1 MLRPL
6 RRALL
11 SVSDKTGL
19 VELATELSAT
29 YGVQLFAT
37 GGTHAALA
45 TAGLPVRD
53 VTDLT
58 HFPEI
63 LDGRVKTLHPA
74 VFAGLLAKRDNREHM
89 LTLARSGLL
98 ELDLVVC
105 NVYPFEQALAKG
117 GITEEQLI
125 ENIDIGGPS
134 MIRAAAKNFAA
145 VSVLVDPANYWQLI
159 QELQANEGQTRL
171 EARRRFAAAAF
182 ARIAEYDKAIG
193 DYFNPGGGSGEM
205 ANTTLAATFMPMF
218 EKIRP
223 LRHGENSH
231 QQAMFYREIPK
242 PEHACIA
249 NAEVLH
255 GKELSYNNILDM
267 DAAVNLVREFGEP
280 AAVVIKHT
288 NPCGAATA
296 GSLTQ
301 AFNLAWEADPLSAF
315 GGILAF
321 NRKIDAQT
329 ATAVM
334 SGERFVECI
343 VAPDY
348 DSGALDALKGWKKNV
363 RILKTGQF
371 VGRSPGNDL
380 RRVDGGLLVQARDQG
395 ADDLTKWQAVT
406 AKLAT
411 PAEYEAL
418 WFAWL
423 VCKHVKSNAIVL
435 GASTESGAY
444 STVGVGAGQMSRVES
459 MTIAIRKAGERAKG
473 SVLAS
478 DAFFPFPDNVEL
490 AAAAGVVAIVQPGG
504 SVKDAESIAACDAH
518 GIAMLFTG
526 IRHFRH

>member
-1 MLRPL
+1 MLRPM

-19 VELATELSAT
+19 VELARELSGN

-37 GGTHAALA
+37 GGTHAALLA
-45 TAGLPVRD
+45 AGLPVRD

-74 VFAGLLAKRDNREHM
+74 VFAGILAKRDNREHM

-105 NVYPFEQALAKG
+105 NVYPFEQVLAKG
-117 GITEEQLI
+117 GTTEEQLV
-125 ENIDIGGPS
+125 ENIDIGGPC
-134 MIRAAAKNFAA
+134 MIRAAAKNFSA
-145 VSVLVDPANYWQLI
+145 VSVLVDPNNYWQLL
-159 QELQANEGQTRL
+159 QELQANNGQTRL
-171 EARRRFAAAAF
+171 EARRRMAAAAF
-182 ARIAEYDKAIG
+182 ARIAEYDKAIH
-193 DYFNPGGGSGEM
+193 DYFNPTDGSSEL
-205 ANTTLAATFMPMF
+205 ASTTLAATFMPIF
-218 EKIRP
+218 EKVRP

-242 PEHACIA
+242 PEHSCIA
-249 NAEVLH
+249 NAEILH
-255 GKELSYNNILDM
+255 GKEVSYNNILDM
-267 DAAVNLVREFGEP
+267 DSAVNLVREFTEP
-280 AAVVIKHT
+280 AAAVIKHN

-296 GSLTQ
+296 GSLAQ
-301 AFNLAWEADPLSAF
+301 AFGLAWDADPLSAF
-315 GGILAF
+315 GGVLAF

-343 VAPDY
+343 VAPDF
-348 DSGALDALKGWKKNV
+348 DPAALEALKSWKKNV
-363 RILKTGQF
+363 RILKTGAL
-371 VGRSPGNDL
+371 VGRSPGLDF

-395 ADDLTKWQAVT
+395 ADDLTKWQPVT
-406 AKLAT
+406 AKRPT
-411 PAEYEAL
+411 SAEYEAL

-435 GASTESGAY
+435 GSAPEAGAY
-444 STVGVGAGQMSRVES
+444 TTVGVGAGQMSRVES
-459 MTIAIRKAGERAKG
+459 MTIAIRKAGVRSQG

-504 SVKDAESIAACDAH
+504 SVKDAESIAACDRH

-526 IRHFRH
+526 VRHFRH